1 METDKQEGFKKYI
14 TCIDHGSVNYK
25 VVVPWSAYFQAPDG
39 KGGFITT
46 YTYPDGDYSPVELTH
61 YDAQGEADR
70 HLRLTGN
77 KVVLSV
83 WESRL
88 DEETGLCT
96 IYGSAVAKSRK
107 VFTVFAMTLDED
119 LNVCKLDMRKVD
131 PEYQDY
137 DPRYSMA
144 PDGTAY
150 VIIEDMRDK
159 KKLRP
164 VLIPF
169 SLLEESKETYGVDLQ

>member
-1 METDKQEGFKKYI
+1 M
-14 TCIDHGSVNYK
+14 
-25 VVVPWSAYFQAPDG
+25 
-39 KGGFITT
+39 
-46 YTYPDGDYSPVELTH
+46 
-61 YDAQGEADR
+61 
-70 HLRLTGN
+70 
-77 KVVLSV
+77 
-83 WESRL
+83 
-88 DEETGLCT
+88 
-96 IYGSAVAKSRK
+96 AKSRR

-119 LNVCKLDMRKVD
+119 LKVCKLDMRKVD

-137 DPRYSMA
+137 DPRFYMA

-150 VIIEDMRDK
+150 VIIQDMRDK